1 MARVEHRTYVSST
14 AKINSDLR
22 ESSMTDDHG
31 PQAEWVPDWPM
42 MSAKVT
48 RVVNAGEIT
57 PQ

>member
-1 MARVEHRTYVSST
+1 
-14 AKINSDLR
+14 
-22 ESSMTDDHG
+22 MTDDHG